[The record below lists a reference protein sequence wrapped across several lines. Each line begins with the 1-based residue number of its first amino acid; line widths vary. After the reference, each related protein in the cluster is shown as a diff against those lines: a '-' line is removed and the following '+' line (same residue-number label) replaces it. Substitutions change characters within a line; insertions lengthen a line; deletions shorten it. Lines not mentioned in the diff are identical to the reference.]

1 MFKFVVEEFTVQ
13 LGASHSRTL
22 DAMCWHAF
30 ALDELGEAIAA
41 RKTFEEVVKGRIA
54 HLGPLHM
61 DTLTAQCNLAILH
74 KRLGE
79 VDAAKQLFI
88 LAHKGFCQS
97 AGAVRRVS
105 VQLRSIQLMI
115 FAPLHRRTRRH

>member
-1 MFKFVVEEFTVQ
+1 
-13 LGASHSRTL
+13 
-22 DAMCWHAF
+22 MCWHAF